1 MFSFLL
7 NNVISMHDNYES
19 MDGPCPPVS
28 IRVSILEKQ
37 QHIKIGLLGSQDR
50 HVTIFSWKLSLLRLV
65 VATMDTYIQITR

>member
-1 MFSFLL
+1 LFSFLL

-65 VATMDTYIQITR
+65 VATMDTYTNN